1 MVVPDSGSSLQ
12 QADNGDASSIMA
24 SAQPG
29 FVVDQDMA
37 GMELEEVRK
46 LQELVRR
53 LEVQNQ
59 TLRNRTGK
67 LQLRAPDSGLAV
79 GDGGAHT
86 LCEGVTTDSSAN
98 AEDAGNL
105 TGGEFERSPPLDSGS
120 SEEMSP
126 VPEATRLEEDQEG
139 LLQCAGFL
147 GLPCGLGHMQGQPL
161 ASPSP
166 DSYDS
171 ETLGGSD
178 TGMDQSALDEVD
190 VLDLEDCAEIEDED
204 SWLYVS
210 PKKQLLV
217 QQGPESPLKWCR
229 KVLDHPSPET
239 EVACRTL
246 LSRLDQTSRWR
257 NVYCSPSQSCAGSV
271 EPGSS
276 AAALLSP
283 GYHKSTNKTLL
294 TCGSSGY
301 TGMRSTLS
309 SQSSIDSELST
320 SDDSISMGYKLQDL
334 TDVQIMARLQ
344 EESLRQDYASSSAS
358 ASRRS
363 STASLQSLRWGAHS
377 DQELDS
383 RSLEDEEDGCSSLP
397 RRLHRHAAS
406 PRCPSPGAPPEP
418 GGRAAPRAHAPAR
431 SLPTPGPEL
440 LKFARSEE
448 ELRHSMPNLAP
459 RTSLRSLEAVRNSR
473 SMEANLQSSGS
484 RISRLPQSP
493 GVSSARLRGS
503 GQSPLSLRAPMKAL
517 SPVGSMAVARQPGR
531 GPPGAQGG
539 LSAGSRRVPSPGPT
553 NGGAYTGS
561 RTAAGGPRQGSSAA
575 VTSAT
580 PPSRGRLAQAPRRSL
595 GMTKTCSSVTD
606 DSWKDGCY

>member
-246 LSRLDQTSRWR
+246 LSRLDQS
-257 NVYCSPSQSCAGSV
+257 
-271 EPGSS
+271 
-276 AAALLSP
+276 
-283 GYHKSTNKTLL
+283 
-294 TCGSSGY
+294 Y

-580 PPSRGRLAQAPRRSL
+580 PPSRGRLAQAPRSRSL